1 MPNQKKTVQFD
12 HFRPYY
18 LTTDENGVSHEH
30 VYNLNALL
38 RYVISCPYSETKK
51 RILGDTHMFHTC
63 RYDED
68 LHVWELQILH
78 LREKILPG
86 IADDNGAYELI
97 QLADNQYPAE
107 STTILYDEV
116 RCTLYLQ
123 RNIYGTS
130 IKALE
135 EFLQLISPEGTLLL
149 LKPILSGTR
158 IGRITTNNL
167 YRKLVLVADSEQL
180 DDDQARQPLGQIIN
194 SFRRYQGRFVRFEL
208 GFGRQRHGL
217 LNAHEISNLVHEA
230 YSFPG
235 THNLRV
241 HIAENEDTPFETI
254 NLMDDRAS
262 YKFKVEYSRN
272 NPITHERLFRMCLAE
287 YKEEHDLL

>member
-1 MPNQKKTVQFD
+1 MPNQKKEVQFD

-38 RYVISCPYSETKK
+38 RHVMSCPYSETKK
-51 RILGDTHMFHTC
+51 KILGDTHMFHAC

-86 IADDNGAYELI
+86 IADDSGAYELI

-107 STTILYDEV
+107 STTILYDEI

-149 LKPILSGTR
+149 LKPILSGAR

-180 DDDQARQPLGQIIN
+180 DDDQAGQPLGQIIN
-194 SFRRYQGRFVRFEL
+194 NFRRYQGRFIKFEL

-217 LNAHEISNLVHEA
+217 LNAHEISTLVHEA
-230 YSFPG
+230 YNFPG

-254 NLMDDRAS
+254 NLMDDRAN

-272 NPITHERLFRMCLAE
+272 NPITHDRLFRMCLAE
-287 YKEEHDLL
+287 YKEEYGLL